1 MSQIP
6 WDSVSPPRAESCAVR
21 RCAPIALGATLTYRI
36 HDIDMREPLFE
47 WLEATCGK
55 VRIIEEKTIGR
66 SRADA
71 FMVTPEG
78 LVGIEIKSDADTY
91 ERLASQTKNY
101 DRYFDANMVV
111 VGSSHS
117 RVADHVPAWWG
128 IVMAELDGHGGMA
141 FAVARPW
148 QPNRKVS
155 RRRKLSLLWRPE
167 LNNILAANG
176 MHRYAA
182 KSKDFVAKKILE
194 TVDPATLD
202 RQICDELFER
212 DYTTIADELDE
223 WRAAH
228 AR

>member
-1 MSQIP
+1 
-6 WDSVSPPRAESCAVR
+6 
-21 RCAPIALGATLTYRI
+21 
-36 HDIDMREPLFE
+36 MREPLFE